1 MNIPLPRRDTRSTL
15 EGPSVGVLT
24 HVVVIHPVALMRRGI
39 QGSIV
44 DSHVCEASDILCFES
59 VVQAASALTKLTAGD
74 VVIMPLEDSLFI
86 ERENATLVPKG
97 VSVIAMGGCDSTSI
111 RLFDAGRIDAVISGS
126 ARAEDLV
133 RTVVLLACG
142 GRSAP
147 KRTPQPRLT
156 GGLGRLSQRQLEILV
171 LMTRGLLNKQ
181 IAWELGLT
189 EGTVKS
195 HVSAIL
201 EKLGCS
207 RRTQAITA
215 FMMSGAREFDRTRA
229 A

>member
-1 MNIPLPRRDTRSTL
+1 MNIPLPRRDTRNSV
-15 EGPSVGVLT
+15 EAPSVGVLT

-39 QGSIV
+39 QAAIA
-44 DSHVCEASDILCFES
+44 DSHVCEASDILSFES
-59 VVQAASALTKLTAGD
+59 VVQAASAMSKLSAGD
-74 VVIMPLEDSLFI
+74 VVLMPLEDSAFI

-97 VSVIAMGGCDSTSI
+97 VSVVSMGNCDTTAV
-111 RLFDAGRIDAVISGS
+111 RLFDTGRIDAVISGS
-126 ARAEDLV
+126 ASAEDLV
-133 RTVVLLACG
+133 RAVVLLASG

-147 KRTPQPRLT
+147 KRAAQPRLT
-156 GGLGRLSQRQLEILV
+156 GGLGRLSQRQLEILE